1 MGVDQPV
8 NEPMAK
14 AENGANQ
21 DSEREKSGYASARF
35 LKVWADKRRIQWRT
49 IDLRG
54 AEPQSA

>member
-1 MGVDQPV
+1 
-8 NEPMAK
+8 MAK